1 MASMAF
7 QHFVQE
13 PDCGM
18 KITQVNIYPYVSKQ
32 PSLYTKACASIVL
45 NDALEIHGL
54 RIMDAPHGWFVAFPS
69 DRLYQGEELRPAVSA
84 IDDKLREY
92 INAVVLNK
100 FFETRG

>member
-1 MASMAF
+1 MASIAF

-18 KITQVNIYPYVSKQ
+18 KITQVTIYPYVSKQ

-54 RIMDAPHGWFVAFPS
+54 SIMDAPHGWFVAFPS
-69 DRLYQGEELRPAVSA
+69 DGLYHGEELRTAVNPK
-84 IDDKLREY
+84 DDKLRAY

-100 FFETRG
+100 FFEGRG